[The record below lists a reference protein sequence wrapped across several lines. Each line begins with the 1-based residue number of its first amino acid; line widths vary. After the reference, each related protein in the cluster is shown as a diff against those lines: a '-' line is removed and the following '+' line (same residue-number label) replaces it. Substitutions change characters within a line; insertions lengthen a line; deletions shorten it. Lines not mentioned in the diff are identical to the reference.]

1 MIRAL
6 SFFAIS
12 LFLAFTAIA
21 KDEENAAELEYLIA
35 ETERS
40 ARTNQLSAERVLFA
54 TGQAIDAAS
63 FIVSSVKVDRLIH
76 TELRRLA
83 SRIPGVRAI
92 IVIGPDGQLKHDSY
106 KFPTTRLDLA
116 DRSYFKE
123 ALSSSDLIIGKQV
136 IGRSSGTNFVPIV
149 KRIGDL
155 TFVAVTAP
163 FAIVD
168 LQSEFGDCWSMALQP
183 DGSIVSMFPPETDFM
198 PQLIKRT
205 AHSMAANGS
214 TIVKFQHSVFAVAW
228 RKSPDFPLISV
239 SVRGLPDTASVDI
252 DVN

>member
-1 MIRAL
+1 MFKAIWIFAL
-6 SFFAIS
+6 PFFVITA
-12 LFLAFTAIA
+12 AIA
-21 KDEENAAELEYLIA
+21 GDDETAAELEYLIA

-40 ARTNQLSAERVLFA
+40 ARTNQLAAERVLFA

-63 FIVSSVKVDRLIH
+63 FIVSSVRVDRLIH
-76 TELRRLA
+76 VELRRLA

-92 IVIGPDGQLKHDSY
+92 IVIGPDGQLRHDSY
-106 KFPTTRLDLA
+106 KFPTTKLDLA

-123 ALSSSDLIIGKQV
+123 ALSTSDLVIGKQV
-136 IGRSSGTNFVPIV
+136 IGRTSGTNFVPIV

-163 FAIVD
+163 YAIVD
-168 LQSEFGDCWSMALQP
+168 LQSECGDCWSLALQP
-183 DGSIVSMFPPETDFM
+183 DGTIVSMFPPETDFM

-205 AHSMAANGS
+205 AHSMASSGS
-214 TIVKFQHSVFAVAW
+214 TIVRFRHSIFSVAW

-239 SVRGLPDTASVDI
+239 SVRGLPDTATVDV